1 MQAHMMI
8 HSKGPFTLTRASHMP
23 PCGVRSGD
31 HCKSGGQ
38 FLFDYFA
45 PVFALYH
52 FLVEKQV
59 EMLLINLLNTHGYV
73 CFLIVQPDKY
83 SKMEVRKKQAVVPQR
98 TGIGIHTGQTRRLR
112 FVNCWV
118 GDNITKRSG
127 IFPLYA

>member
-1 MQAHMMI
+1 
-8 HSKGPFTLTRASHMP
+8 
-23 PCGVRSGD
+23 
-31 HCKSGGQ
+31 
-38 FLFDYFA
+38 
-45 PVFALYH
+45 
-52 FLVEKQV
+52 
-59 EMLLINLLNTHGYV
+59 MLLINLLDTHGYV

-83 SKMEVRKKQAVVPQR
+83 SKMEVRKKQAVVPQS